1 MEDIFIT
8 KIYSSGVLRYAE
20 TNSDIDMGN
29 RLKVTKKGPNALG
42 GNDARRIPIRQ
53 RTLHPS
59 MLGWV
64 DLADSS
70 SSDPKRKISKY
81 WDIFS

>member
-1 MEDIFIT
+1 MDFP
-8 KIYSSGVLRYAE
+8 
-20 TNSDIDMGN
+20 NFM
-29 RLKVTKKGPNALG
+29 KVTKKGPNSLG

-59 MLGWV
+59 MVGWL

-70 SSDPKRKISKY
+70 SSDPKSDLGVFI
-81 WDIFS
+81 